1 MDEKNLR
8 SWIYRA
14 KGSYLLNEQRNYEK
28 SISEAK
34 KNNPKELNYI
44 KKVVAEIEG
53 GESNNN

>member
-14 KGSYLLNEQRNYEK
+14 KGYYLLNEQRNYEK

-34 KNNPKELNYI
+34 KNNPKELKYI
-44 KKVVAEIEG
+44 EKVVAEIEG
-53 GESNNN
+53 GESNND